1 MKNIFKGKILDR
13 INDEVMS
20 HRNENVKTIT
30 TLKEALEKIKQLKS
44 TYYFKRESEYVSIP
58 DSVGRELSE
67 DIVADYLSP
76 EFDISAM
83 DGFAFRCEDNNPLKI
98 SGSIYAGDIIAKINS
113 GEAMAIATGAI
124 LPKGADTVL
133 KIEDAQ
139 IIKDLLYGKKLKMWE
154 NVFRKGS
161 DYHAGDRIFEKNH
174 RIMPQS
180 AALLYSL
187 GEEKVPVYK
196 KIRAGIIS
204 TGTEIYNGMIKNT
217 NSVLIQGFMKEVG
230 CESTF
235 VGAVPDDYDKTKK
248 MLLEACKRFDVIF
261 TTGGVSVGERDF
273 VADVITEVGELLF
286 HRVAIR
292 PGKPLAVGI
301 VKDIPVFSL
310 PGKPT
315 GTLTALEI
323 VVRSY
328 FTGMPRATCE
338 LMINEDVMLPE
349 EDFEYILFVKIV
361 NNTASSM
368 GRQMKLFDR
377 EYNTAI
383 ISASPRSAV
392 VEGYVIT
399 NRDIGKGEL
408 VNVYLFN

>member
-1 MKNIFKGKILDR
+1 M
-13 INDEVMS
+13 
-20 HRNENVKTIT
+20 KTIT
-30 TLKEALEKIKQLKS
+30 TLKEALEKIRQLKS
-44 TYYFKRESEYVSIP
+44 TYYFRRGSEHVSIT

-67 DIVADYLSP
+67 DIVADYMSP
-76 EFDISAM
+76 AFDIAAM
-83 DGFAFRCEDNNPLKI
+83 DGFAVHSDDVYPLKI
-98 SGSIYAGDIIAKINS
+98 KGSVYAGDQRAEIKR
-113 GEAMAIATGAI
+113 GEVLAIATGAI
-124 LPKGADTVL
+124 LPEGADAVL
-133 KIEDAQ
+133 KIEEAEVK
-139 IIKDLLYGKKLKMWE
+139 KDLLYGKNLMKWE

-187 GEEKVPVYK
+187 GVEKVPVYK

-204 TGTEIYNGMIKNT
+204 TGTEIFNGMIKNT
-217 NSVLIQGFMKEVG
+217 SSVLIQGFMKEMG

-235 VGAVPDDYDKTKK
+235 AGAVPDDYDKTKN
-248 MLLEACKRFDVIF
+248 MLLEACEKYDVVF

-273 VADVITEVGELLF
+273 VADIITEVGELSF

-292 PGKPLAVGI
+292 PGKPIAVGI
-301 VKDIPVFSL
+301 VNDTPVFSL

-315 GTLTALEI
+315 GAFTALEI
-323 VVRSY
+323 IVRSY
-328 FTGMPRATCE
+328 FTDIPRATQK

-349 EDFEYILFVKIV
+349 KDFEYILFVQIV
-361 NNTASSM
+361 NNTATAI
-368 GRQMKLFDR
+368 GRQMKLFER

-399 NRDIGKGEL
+399 NRDIEKGEL
-408 VNVYLFN
+408 VNVYIFN

>member
-1 MKNIFKGKILDR
+1 M
-13 INDEVMS
+13 
-20 HRNENVKTIT
+20 KTIT
-30 TLKEALEKIKQLKS
+30 ILNEALEKTEQLKS
-44 TYYFKRESEYVSIP
+44 TYYFRRESEHVSIP

-67 DIVADYLSP
+67 DIVADYMSP
-76 EFDISAM
+76 AFDIAAM
-83 DGFAFRCEDNNPLKI
+83 DGFAIHSEDVYPLKI
-98 SGSIYAGDIIAKINS
+98 KGSVYAGDQRAQITR

-124 LPKGADTVL
+124 LPEGADSVL
-133 KIEDAQ
+133 KIEEAEV
-139 IIKDLLYGKKLKMWE
+139 KNDLLYGKNLIMWD

-161 DYHAGDRIFEKNH
+161 DYRADDRIFEKNH

-187 GEEKVPVYK
+187 GVEKVPVYE

-204 TGTEIYNGMIKNT
+204 TGTEIFNGMITNT
-217 NSVLIQGFMKEVG
+217 SSVLIQGFLKELG

-235 VGAVPDDYDKTKK
+235 DGAVPDDYDKTKQ
-248 MLLEACKRFDVIF
+248 MLFEACEKYDAVF

-273 VADVITEVGELLF
+273 VADIIAEAGELLF

-301 VKDIPVFSL
+301 VNDTPVFAL

-315 GTLTALEI
+315 GAFTALEM

-328 FTGMPRATCE
+328 FTEIPRA
-338 LMINEDVMLPE
+338 MRRFVINEDVALPE
-349 EDFEYILFVKIV
+349 KNFEYIFFVKIAH
-361 NNTASSM
+361 NTARSM
-368 GRQMKLFDR
+368 GREMKLFDG
-377 EYNTAI
+377 EYKTAL
-383 ISASPRSAV
+383 ISASPRSSV

-399 NRDIGKGEL
+399 DRDIGKGEQ
-408 VNVYLFN
+408 VNVFLF

>member
-1 MKNIFKGKILDR
+1 
-13 INDEVMS
+13 
-20 HRNENVKTIT
+20 
-30 TLKEALEKIKQLKS
+30 
-44 TYYFKRESEYVSIP
+44 
-58 DSVGRELSE
+58 
-67 DIVADYLSP
+67 
-76 EFDISAM
+76 
-83 DGFAFRCEDNNPLKI
+83 
-98 SGSIYAGDIIAKINS
+98 
-113 GEAMAIATGAI
+113 
-124 LPKGADTVL
+124 
-133 KIEDAQ
+133 
-139 IIKDLLYGKKLKMWE
+139 
-154 NVFRKGS
+154 
-161 DYHAGDRIFEKNH
+161 
-174 RIMPQS
+174 
-180 AALLYSL
+180 
-187 GEEKVPVYK
+187 
-196 KIRAGIIS
+196 
-204 TGTEIYNGMIKNT
+204 
-217 NSVLIQGFMKEVG
+217 MKEMG

-235 VGAVPDDYDKTKK
+235 VGAVQDDYNKTKI
-248 MLLEACKRFDVIF
+248 MLLEACEKFDVVF

-273 VADVITEVGELLF
+273 VADVITEIGELLF

-315 GTLTALEI
+315 GTLTAIEI

-328 FTGMPRATCE
+328 FTDIPRATRE
-338 LMINEDVMLPE
+338 LMINEDVTLPE
-349 EDFEYILFVKIV
+349 KDFEYILFVKIV

-368 GRQMKLFDR
+368 GRQMKLLDR

>member
-1 MKNIFKGKILDR
+1 M
-13 INDEVMS
+13 
-20 HRNENVKTIT
+20 KTIT
-30 TLKEALEKIKQLKS
+30 TPKEALEKIRQLKS
-44 TYYFKRESEYVSIP
+44 TYYFRRGSEHVSLP

-67 DIVADYLSP
+67 DIVADYMSP
-76 EFDISAM
+76 AFDIAAM
-83 DGFAFRCEDNNPLKI
+83 DGFAVHSEDVYPLKI
-98 SGSIYAGDIIAKINS
+98 SGSVYAGDQRAEIKR
-113 GEAMAIATGAI
+113 GEVLAIATGAI
-124 LPKGADTVL
+124 LPEGADAVL
-133 KIEDAQ
+133 KIEEAEVK
-139 IIKDLLYGKKLKMWE
+139 KDLLYGKNLMKWE

-187 GEEKVPVYK
+187 GVEKVPVYK

-204 TGTEIYNGMIKNT
+204 TGTEIFNGMIKNT
-217 NSVLIQGFMKEVG
+217 SSVLIQGFMKEMG

-235 VGAVPDDYDKTKK
+235 AGAVPDDYDKTKN
-248 MLLEACKRFDVIF
+248 MLLEACEKYDVVF

-273 VADVITEVGELLF
+273 VADIITEVGELSF

-292 PGKPLAVGI
+292 PGKPIAVGI
-301 VKDIPVFSL
+301 VNDTPVFSL

-315 GTLTALEI
+315 GAFTALEI
-323 VVRSY
+323 IVRSY
-328 FTGMPRATCE
+328 FTDIPRATQK

-349 EDFEYILFVKIV
+349 KDFEYILFVQIV
-361 NNTASSM
+361 NNTATAI
-368 GRQMKLFDR
+368 GRQMKLFER
-377 EYNTAI
+377 EYKTAL

-399 NRDIGKGEL
+399 NRDIEKGEL
-408 VNVYLFN
+408 VNVYIFN

>member
-1 MKNIFKGKILDR
+1 M
-13 INDEVMS
+13 
-20 HRNENVKTIT
+20 KTIA
-30 TLKEALEKIKQLKS
+30 TLEEALEKIKQLK
-44 TYYFKRESEYVSIP
+44 TAYYFRRGSEHVSIP

-67 DIVADYLSP
+67 DIVADSMSP
-76 EFDISAM
+76 AFDIAAM
-83 DGFAFRCEDNNPLKI
+83 DGFAVHSEDDYPLKI
-98 SGSIYAGDIIAKINS
+98 SGSVYAGDQRAEIKR

-124 LPKGADTVL
+124 LPEGADAVL
-133 KIEDAQ
+133 KLEDAEV
-139 IIKDLLYGKKLKMWE
+139 KRDLLYGKALMKWE

-161 DYHAGDRIFEKNH
+161 DYSEGERIFEKNH

-187 GEEKVPVYK
+187 GIEKVPVYK

-204 TGTEIYNGMIKNT
+204 TGTEIFNGMIKNT
-217 NSVLIQGFMKEVG
+217 SLVLIQGFMKEMG

-235 VGAVPDDYDKTKK
+235 IGAVPDDYDKTKK
-248 MLLEACKRFDVIF
+248 MLLQACEKYDVVF

-273 VADVITEVGELLF
+273 VADIIAQAGELLF

-301 VKDIPVFSL
+301 VNDSPVFAL

-315 GTLTALEI
+315 GAFTALEM

-328 FTGMPRATCE
+328 FTEIPRA
-338 LMINEDVMLPE
+338 MRRSVINEDVALPE
-349 EDFEYILFVKIV
+349 NGFEYILFVKISH
-361 NNTASSM
+361 NTANAV
-368 GRQMKLFDR
+368 GREMKLFDG

-383 ISASPRSAV
+383 ISASPRSSV
-392 VEGYVIT
+392 VDGYLVT
-399 NRDIGKGEL
+399 DRDIRKGEQ
-408 VNVYLFN
+408 VNVFLFN

>member
-1 MKNIFKGKILDR
+1 MN
-13 INDEVMS
+13 
-20 HRNENVKTIT
+20 NVKKIT

-44 TYYFKRESEYVSIP
+44 TYYFRRESEHVSLL

-67 DIVADYLSP
+67 DISADYMSP
-76 EFDISAM
+76 SFDIAAM
-83 DGFAFRCEDNNPLKI
+83 DGFAVRSDGVYPLKI
-98 SGSIYAGDIIAKINS
+98 KGSVYAGDQRAQIQR

-124 LPKGADTVL
+124 LPEGADALL
-133 KIEDAQ
+133 KIEDAE
-139 IIKDLLYGKKLKMWE
+139 IKKDLLYGKNLIKWE

-187 GEEKVPVYK
+187 GVEKVPVHK

-204 TGTEIYNGMIKNT
+204 TGTEIFNGLIKNT
-217 NSVLIQGFMKEVG
+217 NSVLIQGFMKEMG

-248 MLLEACKRFDVIF
+248 ILLEACEKYDVVF

-273 VADVITEVGELLF
+273 VADIISEAGELLF

-301 VKDIPVFSL
+301 VNDTPVFAL

-315 GTLTALEI
+315 GAFTAIEM
-323 VVRSY
+323 VVRRY
-328 FTGMPRATCE
+328 FTDMPRVMRRLA
-338 LMINEDVMLPE
+338 INEDVALPE
-349 EDFEYILFVKIV
+349 KSFEYIFFVKIAH
-361 NNTASSM
+361 NTASSM
-368 GRQMKLFDR
+368 GREMKLFDG
-377 EYNTAI
+377 EYNTTI
-383 ISASPRSAV
+383 ISASPRSSV

-399 NRDIGKGEL
+399 NRDIRKSEQ